1 VCYASNTELKD
12 LVDMSKNINRRVIIN
27 RLRKEKPELER
38 TYGVKKLAIFGSFA
52 RDQATDSSDVDIL
65 VELGRPLGL
74 EFVRL
79 ANHLEEK
86 LGREV
91 DLATFQ
97 SMQRTKRSQ
106 FKRQMV
112 ENIEKDLVY
121 V

>member
-1 VCYASNTELKD
+1 MV
-12 LVDMSKNINRRVIIN
+12 SKINKKLILN
-27 RLRKEKPELER
+27 LLRQEKPELER
-38 TYGVKKLAIFGSFA
+38 SFGIKKMALFGSFA
-52 RDQATDSSDVDIL
+52 RDQVKDTSDVDIL

-97 SMQRTKRSQ
+97 SMQRLKGSLD
-106 FKRQMV
+106 KRQMI
-112 ENIEKDLVY
+112 EEIEKDLIY